1 MPVVSLAMTILFDI
15 GNVLIHVNVDSF
27 YNRVFGTAELDPKII
42 AKFIEIRDLHD
53 RGNLDQT
60 SFITQIRDLSPLDVS
75 PEEIHEAWNGML
87 SPITPMHQ
95 VVSDLKKA
103 GHRLILFSNINRI
116 HLPYLLDHYSILHE
130 FHEAQYSCELGE
142 IKPHDHFYE
151 DAIKR
156 FALTPDD
163 TLYFDDLSPN
173 IATGERHGFR
183 CYQYDADNHNAALTW
198 LKLILS
204 PS

>member
-1 MPVVSLAMTILFDI
+1 MALSMPVVSLAMTILFDN

-27 YNRVFGTAELDPKII
+27 YNRVFGTAEPDPKII

-95 VVSDLKKA
+95 LVSDLKKS
-103 GHRLILFSNINRI
+103 GHRLILFSKINTICR
-116 HLPYLLDHYSILHE
+116 
-130 FHEAQYSCELGE
+130 
-142 IKPHDHFYE
+142 
-151 DAIKR
+151 
-156 FALTPDD
+156 
-163 TLYFDDLSPN
+163 LY
-173 IATGERHGFR
+173 T
-183 CYQYDADNHNAALTW
+183 
-198 LKLILS
+198 
-204 PS
+204 